1 MKVTSNTTTT
11 LNELR
16 FSGPDFSPYALGE
29 PMYVYDRIAH
39 LGTLD
44 PVHVTH
50 SGTNVHITRFVAT
63 QFVKTGKR
71 NFDPLVL
78 LEVISF
84 ISERFIAVQTVS
96 FSLRSEVASYEDGMK
111 IASARSALLQ
121 RIGAHS
127 VTISPRPDSVAPG
140 NFVVQGVWAYN
151 EHNLAALGQ
160 CLKREREIYRDSELS
175 AGRGTARRSLRS
187 RLRRLLS
194 RDDDS

>member
-1 MKVTSNTTTT
+1 VQTFE
-11 LNELR
+11 ELR
-16 FSGPDFSPYALGE
+16 CGGPDLAPYALGE

-50 SGTNVHITRFVAT
+50 RGTNVHITRFVAT
-63 QFVKTGKR
+63 QFAKTGRR

-84 ISERFIAVQTVS
+84 ISERFDAVQTVS
-96 FSLRSEVASYEDGMK
+96 FSLGSEVESYEDGMK

-127 VTISPRPDSVAPG
+127 VTISPQSDSVARG
-140 NFVVQGVWAYN
+140 NFVVRGVWAYN
-151 EHNLAALGQ
+151 ERNLAALGQ
-160 CLKREREIYRDSELS
+160 CLRREREIYRDSEPS
-175 AGRGTARRSLRS
+175 TECGTAPRSLRS

-194 RDDDS
+194 RDGDS